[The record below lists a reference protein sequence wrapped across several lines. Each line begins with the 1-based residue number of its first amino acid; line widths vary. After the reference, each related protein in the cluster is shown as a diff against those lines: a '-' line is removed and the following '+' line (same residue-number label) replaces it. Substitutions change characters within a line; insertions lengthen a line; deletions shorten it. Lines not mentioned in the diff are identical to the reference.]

1 MNMKMSV
8 SKLGIGRK
16 RGSNAQLSNIV
27 SPDENEPVTGIPTRY
42 NNNKSIISGYL
53 YKLGRQGKWQ
63 RRWFES
69 DGECLSYFKS
79 EKRKDLLAQLDLLHV
94 GSVAMDDTDPA
105 DCSFIIDVAGRKYH
119 LCAESKDHA
128 MDWVISMNRV
138 REARMEIGNLK
149 LIHPLQEDD
158 ITPRVV
164 MVAKRK
170 RAKGLG
176 IEDFNEDI
184 NSIGHIDGENV
195 NNITGVTF
203 SEASSPGSG
212 TESVDSSNINSEQ
225 EALAAARQPSNRRQ
239 RALLRWRKR
248 RPSYQNWMRR
258 LSRWAKRLT
267 SVRFVIRE
275 DFQHLGN
282 FGKRSSESTTKSPLV
297 HTTTLIPQ
305 VQNDGES
312 TMWSPSAKGGS
323 EAALDP
329 TSQCPHFAD
338 LDPEVRGS
346 LNFEQIHIAGQNLN
360 QISKRN
366 ATRSETPKSQA
377 NDEAYAAFEQKTKV
391 STPKC
396 GMASQS
402 RILREKME
410 EASSHENSANGD
422 VDSSSGQDSSS
433 TIDEEARASG
443 VV

>member
-1 MNMKMSV
+1 MSA
-8 SKLGIGRK
+8 SKLGIGSV
-16 RGSNAQLSNIV
+16 RGSDAQLSNIV
-27 SPDENEPVTGIPTRY
+27 SPDEKEPVTDIITRY
-42 NNNKSIISGYL
+42 NNNKFIISGYL

-63 RRWFES
+63 KRWFES
-69 DGECLSYFKS
+69 DGECLCYFKS
-79 EKRKDLLAQLDLLHV
+79 KERKKLLATLDLLHV
-94 GSVAMDDTDPA
+94 GSVAMDDTDPS
-105 DCSFIIDVAGRKYH
+105 DCSFIIDVAGRNYH
-119 LCAESKDHA
+119 LCANSKDHA
-128 MDWVISMNRV
+128 IDWVISINRV

-149 LIHPLQEDD
+149 LIYPLPEHD

-164 MVAKRK
+164 MVAPRK

-184 NSIGHIDGENV
+184 KRSMRSISHIDDENV
-195 NNITGVTF
+195 NNITSGTI
-203 SEASSPGSG
+203 SEASSPGGG

-225 EALAAARQPSNRRQ
+225 EASGPVGQPSTRRQ
-239 RALLRWRKR
+239 RALLRWTKR

-258 LSRWAKRLT
+258 LSRWAKRLR
-267 SVRFVIRE
+267 SMRFVVRD

-282 FGKRSSESTTKSPLV
+282 SGKRSSESTTKSPLV
-297 HTTTLIPQ
+297 DTSNLIPQ

-323 EAALDP
+323 EAGLGPA
-329 TSQCPHFAD
+329 SQCPD

-360 QISKRN
+360 QISKGN

-377 NDEAYAAFEQKTKV
+377 NDEAYTAFEHKTKV
-391 STPKC
+391 PTPKW